1 LELLDILPN
10 FSILVLEASK
20 FGPSFIL
27 SILGVELLLEFPLEF
42 FSSGDRGRPSVDIV
56 TPRTPP
62 NKGNV
67 LKRKGSIAY
76 LLCFVHDAYCS
87 KVGFEF
93 PEKVVDLP
101 CVPHPTIDRRLECIT
116 FRGGGFLS

>member
-10 FSILVLEASK
+10 FPILVLEVSQR
-20 FGPSFIL
+20 GPSLIL
-27 SILGVELLLEFPLEF
+27 GILGVELLLEFPLEF
-42 FSSGDRGRPSVDIV
+42 IPSGDRVGSSLNVD
-56 TPRTPP
+56 TPTTLP

-76 LLCFVHDAYCS
+76 LLGFIHDAYRS
-87 KVGFEF
+87 KVSFKL

-101 CVPHPTIDRRLECIT
+101 CIPCPT
-116 FRGGGFLS
+116 